1 MAALRGIPSEET
13 DPTIFFFTA
22 SSRLR
27 GVHTAANGPNKHRS
41 QRSIDARNTYPSPV
55 ITTPIPGQP
64 PTPHRVSLRRHA
76 TPLLPPT
83 PTFRNRASN
92 KGNQPS
98 QPACRAERNF
108 CHHPTC
114 AGSEGLH
121 NSERACHGGSAGSRP
136 RRGLASKF
144 NIPRIVPLHDEAGDR
159 RIYVCHAIPRSPGRL
174 AGGRYLT
181 GLSCFH
187 IWRLLS

>member
-92 KGNQPS
+92 KGNHHS
-98 QPACRAERNF
+98 LPAEPNGTFATTPRVQGLRVCTTASVRAMAEVPDRVRAAASHRNSIF
-108 CHHPTC
+108 P
-114 AGSEGLH
+114 E
-121 NSERACHGGSAGSRP
+121 
-136 RRGLASKF
+136 
-144 NIPRIVPLHDEAGDR
+144 
-159 RIYVCHAIPRSPGRL
+159 
-174 AGGRYLT
+174 
-181 GLSCFH
+181 
-187 IWRLLS
+187 